1 MGMVDPTLNSVP
13 EEHVR
18 AFSELI
24 RLCISEDRSQRPT
37 MAELTKRM
45 QGITGITQ
53 DQAIPR
59 KSALWWAELE
69 IITA

>member
-1 MGMVDPTLNSVP
+1 
-13 EEHVR
+13 
-18 AFSELI
+18 
-24 RLCISEDRSQRPT
+24 
-37 MAELTKRM
+37 M
-45 QGITGITQ
+45 QEITGITQ

>member
-1 MGMVDPTLNSVP
+1 
-13 EEHVR
+13 
-18 AFSELI
+18 
-24 RLCISEDRSQRPT
+24 

-45 QGITGITQ
+45 QEITGITQ